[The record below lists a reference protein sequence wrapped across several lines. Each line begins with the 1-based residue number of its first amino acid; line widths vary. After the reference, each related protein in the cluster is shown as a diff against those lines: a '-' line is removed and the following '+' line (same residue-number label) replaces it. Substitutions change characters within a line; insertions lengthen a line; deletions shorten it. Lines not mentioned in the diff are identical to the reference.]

1 MDDSGRAGG
10 RSRILEAVVD
20 VIADEGIDKASVR
33 AVAQRAGVSIGAVQH
48 HFRTKAQMLEGA
60 MSQLTALFEAQA
72 RGDAATRADVAGMKT
87 DTEREKVGSEHQESP
102 GDPLLVLH
110 TMCTGLALVDE
121 DARRLGGVW
130 LDFVAT
136 SRVNEGL
143 AGIHRSAWAR
153 LRGLFAYLLAE
164 IEPGHASPAGA
175 ADLLLASLDGIAVS
189 RMTEPQYMTAERARE
204 IVEAALSAAR
214 ALGGVG
220 PTGAPGVRAA
230 GESQA

>member
-1 MDDSGRAGG
+1 MRAMTDDGSGITGG

-20 VIADEGIDKASVR
+20 VIADEGIDRASVR

-60 MSQLTALFEAQA
+60 MAQLTALFEAQA
-72 RGDAATRADVAGMKT
+72 RDDAAAGAEAP
-87 DTEREKVGSEHQESP
+87 DSPGGSARQDGP
-102 GDPLLVLH
+102 GDPLLVLR
-110 TMCTGLALVDE
+110 TMCIGLALVDE
-121 DARRLGGVW
+121 ESRRLGGVW

-153 LRGLFAYLLAE
+153 LRGLFAYLISE
-164 IEPGHASPAGA
+164 IEPGHTGPESA

-189 RMTEPQYMTAERARE
+189 RMTEPQYMTAERAQRL
-204 IVEAALSAAR
+204 VEAALVAAR
-214 ALGGVG
+214 AVEGRRSS
-220 PTGAPGVRAA
+220 GAQ
-230 GESQA
+230 S